1 VSGSVILYN
10 PDRSVIRHIL
20 SYIDFVDRLYV
31 MDNSDQ
37 ACRQVVEAV
46 SQLPKVRFVSMNGN
60 QGVAKALNTAL
71 FLAVSHGYAWMICF
85 DQDTWLTENILVKL
99 FQCLER
105 YDKAR
110 VGMVCARYTKKD
122 RYVEFYGNGCNELL
136 VSITAGSM
144 INLTVFRK
152 MGPFMDKLFID
163 HVDHEYCL
171 RLRRHG
177 YKIIQASNAFIC
189 HQLGNSRRYLF
200 CRSSNH
206 SPFRWYFMTRNR
218 FYVACLYKKD
228 LPRFFRT
235 EMVRFAV
242 EVIKI
247 LVFESQKFEKLKY
260 MVMGYQDFRKNR
272 FDRVLSD
279 L

>member
-1 VSGSVILYN
+1 MPGCVVLFNPDMSVI
-10 PDRSVIRHIL
+10 SHIR

-37 ACRQVVEAV
+37 ACQQVVEAV
-46 SQLPKVRFVSMNGN
+46 SQLPKVRYVSMNGN
-60 QGVAKALNTAL
+60 QGVAKALNAAL
-71 FLAVSHGYAWMICF
+71 FLAVSHGYTWMICF
-85 DQDTWLTENILVKL
+85 DQDSWLTENILVKL

-105 YDKAR
+105 YDKDR
-110 VGMVCARYTKKD
+110 VGMICARYTKKD
-122 RYVEFYGNGCNELL
+122 RYVEVYGDGCNELL
-136 VSITAGSM
+136 ASITAGSVV
-144 INLTVFRK
+144 NLAVFRK
-152 MGPFMDKLFID
+152 MGPFLEKLFID

-177 YKIIQASNAFIC
+177 YKIIQANNAFIC
-189 HQLGNSRRYLF
+189 HQLGNSRNYLI

-206 SPFRWYFMTRNR
+206 AAFRWYFMTRNR

-235 EMVRFAV
+235 EMVRFAGELV
-242 EVIKI
+242 KI
-247 LVFESQKFEKLKY
+247 LVFESQKLKKFKY
-260 MVMGYQDFRKNR
+260 MVMGYRDFRKNR
-272 FDRVLSD
+272 FDRAPGD